1 MLYLGKTGQWQFSAK
16 NLARRKSQRRC
27 GIQSPHTV
35 REKSKL
41 SDFLKRKENGC
52 FLPMPKG
59 RSIRS
64 LVFDDGV
71 YPYVY
76 NMAAVA
82 GMRVRENGETYV
94 CTRDIDPLLYPPSQV
109 AAHFTKE

>member
-59 RSIRS
+59 RGIRS
-64 LVFDDGV
+64 LVFDDLTGV
-71 YPYVY
+71 QYLRTSYGGICV
-76 NMAAVA
+76 MVDAE
-82 GMRVRENGETYV
+82 GK
-94 CTRDIDPLLYPPSQV
+94 PLIWEG
-109 AAHFTKE
+109 AE

>member
-59 RSIRS
+59 RGIRS
-64 LVFDDGV
+64 LVFDDLTGV
-71 YPYVY
+71 QYLQTSYGGICV
-76 NMAAVA
+76 MVDAE
-82 GMRVRENGETYV
+82 GK
-94 CTRDIDPLLYPPSQV
+94 PLIWKGV
-109 AAHFTKE
+109 E